1 MKKSISRFTK
11 WTLMLSMTALLLS
24 ACSSSD
30 NDSDHTVVIP
40 ESTDFNSYTTLE
52 IDYTQAAQMPLT
64 GYFTK
69 DVGTDGRALKAYISE
84 DAPLRSKWVVV
95 AVPDDVETYT
105 FLYKQG
111 WIKLA
116 DQRGEC
122 ILALEP
128 SENGWGSVEEE
139 EEYIAEAMSFLTS
152 TSNDEGLSVISTY
165 STFYFVG
172 YQAGAAPLEGWAA
185 QNPIF
190 VISQAYIDGPGA
202 GQDYLD
208 TIGAQE
214 YDGHNTGGYDPGL
227 EDDEFIA
234 TMQSLGYDGS
244 FTPKS
249 KVPVPTLFAGYPA
262 DDYSISYWK
271 TANDVLDDPDGDTY
285 KQYVHSAAW
294 QTQFANDCIL
304 NDNPLALYGISQ
316 VKVSTSSNQNAD
328 QIYNFLG
335 NYIRYTNT
343 YAYSNNLEYRH
354 DCADTMVAAQQ
365 EALTGVKETR
375 TVTKVDLSSFD
386 YEIYAQQGKHVRAY
400 NDPDSGT
407 VIYGILAVDD
417 SNEDGTLDPRDYI
430 IYIPDSA
437 EEIWGDQGAPVV
449 IVHPGMTQSASVF
462 MDCAMWWQVADDEG
476 VVVVIVGQGYRFP
489 TSLAYPVVS
498 KSADFD
504 YALKDILKTDISTN
518 YVPLDFSRFYGAGHS
533 LGSYTTQN
541 LALSDT
547 DLFAAVATTSL
558 PSGNY
563 IDWLDETRPDT
574 EELIPAY
581 LFVGQSDLAFEIPDL
596 WTAALLKPWADKL
609 FTANGLDVDYDT
621 MPPDY
626 TNDRGRFQQ
635 YMWVNSQNIALVR
648 YTRTLMREHNC
659 IPEET
664 VLAYEFLQNFSF
676 DQDETGDVTARYYSN
691 SGFYLD
697 DAYEIIKD
705 EVAP

>member
-69 DVGTDGRALKAYISE
+69 DVGTDGRTLKAYISE

-116 DQRGEC
+116 DERGES

-249 KVPVPTLFAGYPA
+249 KVPVPTMFAGYSA

-271 TANDVLDDPDGDTY
+271 NANDVLDDPDGDTY

-294 QTQFANDCIL
+294 QTQFA
-304 NDNPLALYGISQ
+304 
-316 VKVSTSSNQNAD
+316 T
-328 QIYNFLG
+328 
-335 NYIRYTNT
+335 
-343 YAYSNNLEYRH
+343 
-354 DCADTMVAAQQ
+354 
-365 EALTGVKETR
+365 
-375 TVTKVDLSSFD
+375 
-386 YEIYAQQGKHVRAY
+386 
-400 NDPDSGT
+400 
-407 VIYGILAVDD
+407 
-417 SNEDGTLDPRDYI
+417 
-430 IYIPDSA
+430 
-437 EEIWGDQGAPVV
+437 
-449 IVHPGMTQSASVF
+449 
-462 MDCAMWWQVADDEG
+462 
-476 VVVVIVGQGYRFP
+476 
-489 TSLAYPVVS
+489 LAY
-498 KSADFD
+498 
-504 YALKDILKTDISTN
+504 
-518 YVPLDFSRFYGAGHS
+518 
-533 LGSYTTQN
+533 
-541 LALSDT
+541 
-547 DLFAAVATTSL
+547 
-558 PSGNY
+558 
-563 IDWLDETRPDT
+563 
-574 EELIPAY
+574 
-581 LFVGQSDLAFEIPDL
+581 
-596 WTAALLKPWADKL
+596 
-609 FTANGLDVDYDT
+609 
-621 MPPDY
+621 
-626 TNDRGRFQQ
+626 
-635 YMWVNSQNIALVR
+635 
-648 YTRTLMREHNC
+648 
-659 IPEET
+659 
-664 VLAYEFLQNFSF
+664 
-676 DQDETGDVTARYYSN
+676 
-691 SGFYLD
+691 
-697 DAYEIIKD
+697 
-705 EVAP
+705 